1 MKTKWDVLFALF
13 ELKKGG
19 LAEIARKSG
28 AHPSAAWQ
36 RLEALMKDGMA
47 VRKDGVYEPNKGN
60 AKTWEAFEIMKF
72 CMGRRINY
80 NLMLREEFAKVI
92 AVASAKGEFVLGDL
106 KGMNVKTARKYLSCL
121 SRINLLLVLS
131 KKPLRMKLVSD
142 PVFAHVLAFFGMET
156 GDQTERPEQRLGKE
170 SGRSVC
176 RKLETGK
183 RAEKRVSAEYGEIE
197 SLLAEIR
204 RHRRDLP
211 LADFEEE
218 QKIEFTSAST
228 QLEGNTF
235 TLEESKELILH
246 DIVPPDKKLK
256 EANEVKN
263 YFSAVNH
270 LLAHLSEPM
279 SIDYILD
286 LHRMVV
292 FNLGVRE
299 GIRAVNV
306 SIKGNPFYKVAH
318 FSEILPKLQGLCE
331 KVNEFCSKKRGAD
344 ETIEFAT
351 YVHNE
356 FQHIHPFEDGN
367 SRVTRLLWDYVLMRN
382 GFPLIN
388 IYSNAKAEY
397 LSLTKMARE
406 RDDGKLNAFLAG
418 IIKDNLYRMAR
429 AVK

>member
-13 ELKKGG
+13 ELKKAG
-19 LAEIARKSG
+19 LAEIAKKSG

-36 RLEALMKDGMA
+36 RLAALMEEGLV
-47 VRKDGVYEPNKGN
+47 VRKDGAYAPNKDN
-60 AKTWEAFEIMKF
+60 RKTWEAFEIMKF
-72 CMGRRINY
+72 CRGRGVNY
-80 NLMLREEFAKVI
+80 NFMLGGKFARVIKV
-92 AVASAKGEFVLGDL
+92 ATGKDEVALEDF
-106 KGMNVKTARKYLSCL
+106 KGMNIKTARKYLSYL

-142 PVFAHVLAFFGMET
+142 PVFAHVLGFSGMEAKK
-156 GDQTERPEQRLGKE
+156 EKAGKVA
-170 SGRSVC
+170 G
-176 RKLETGK
+176 GG
-183 RAEKRVSAEYGEIE
+183 YGEIE
-197 SLLAEIR
+197 TLLAEIR
-204 RHRRDLP
+204 RHKRDLP

-235 TLEESKELILH
+235 TLDESRELIAH

-263 YFSAVNH
+263 YFSAVNY
-270 LLAHLSEPM
+270 LLAHLAEPM
-279 SIDYILD
+279 SIDYNLD

-292 FNLGVRE
+292 LNLGVRE

-318 FSEILPKLQGLCE
+318 FSEILPRLQELCK
-331 KVNEFCSKKRGAD
+331 KVNEFCSRKRGVK

-351 YVHNE
+351 YLHNE

-367 SRVTRLLWDYVLMRN
+367 SRVTRLLWNYVLMKN

-388 IYSNAKAEY
+388 IYSNVKEEY
-397 LSLTKMARE
+397 LSFTKMARE
-406 RDDGKLNAFLAG
+406 RDDGKLNAFLSG
-418 IIKDNLYRMAR
+418 IIKDNLYRR
-429 AVK
+429 VGAVK